1 MRFESTLTTYDE
13 NGMIV
18 IPMMGK
24 SSRFYNAGYRCPKY
38 MLPVGA
44 ETVFDLSVKTFKGLF
59 CSQHFLFIV
68 RNDDGAREFVA
79 ERAAQMGICDFR
91 IKQLSQDTSGQAETV
106 YSGIVDYHEAEPI
119 VIFNIDTIRHG
130 FEWPKNEEFGDGFLE
145 VFIGDGSGW
154 SFIEANQGTDQVI
167 RTTEKIRISNLCSN
181 GLYGF
186 ANIKIFRSAYLSD
199 FQSNSKS
206 GSEKYIAP
214 LYNHL
219 IKNGKS
225 VKYKLLGKNVVE
237 HCGIP
242 EDYERLVAQ
251 YKISP

>member
-1 MRFESTLTTYDE
+1 
-13 NGMIV
+13 MII

-44 ETVFDLSVKTFKGLF
+44 ETVFELSVKTFKSLF

-68 RNDDGAREFVA
+68 RSDDGSKEFVA
-79 ERAAQMGICDFR
+79 ERVAKMGICDFR

-106 YSGIVDYHEAEPI
+106 YSGIVDYQEAEPI
-119 VIFNIDTIRHG
+119 IIFNIDTIRYG
-130 FEWPKNEEFGDGFLE
+130 FDWPTKEAFGDGFLE
-145 VFIGDGSGW
+145 VFIGEGSGW
-154 SFIEANQGTDQVI
+154 SFIEAKQGTDEVI
-167 RTTEKIRISNLCSN
+167 RTAEKMRISNLCSN

-186 ANIKIFRSAYLSD
+186 SNIKMFRSAYVSD
-199 FQSNSKS
+199 VQINSKT
-206 GSEKYIAP
+206 GGEKYIAP
-214 LYNHL
+214 LYNFL

-225 VKYKLLGKNVVE
+225 VKYRLLGNNVVA

-251 YKISP
+251 HKILS